1 MKNCIVYGNC
11 HVWPIRKYLTSSTAF
26 NQIYQ
31 MIEIPPVHEC
41 NMETGIELHYLNH
54 CDLFIYQNIGNSFGE
69 YLSTDY
75 ILSKLPDKCK
85 CISIGNAYFAPY
97 YPQLETASDGFP
109 YGDKNV
115 IRLLQQGFNKQQVLS
130 LISDD
135 NFYSFNEI
143 QSLLLDS
150 INELRRRE
158 ASIDIPIVDYIEYTY
173 KNYHIFCTI
182 NHPQY
187 PLIQYLS
194 MRILETL
201 GIPSGELLHYVYDFF
216 TDHTHPIYPSV
227 IKHLGLT
234 SIKPD
239 ERCFSIGHQ
248 KLTFNEYIGKYID
261 FIQSKP
267 Q

>member
-1 MKNCIVYGNC
+1 MKYCIVYGNC
-11 HVWPIRKYLTSSTAF
+11 HVWPIRKYLTSSTTF

-41 NMETGIELHYLNH
+41 NMETGIEQHYLNQ
-54 CDLFIYQNIGNSFGE
+54 CDLFIYQNVGNSFGE
-69 YLSTDY
+69 YLSTNY

-85 CISIGNAYFAPY
+85 RISIGNAYFVPY
-97 YPQLETASDGFP
+97 YPQLETATDGFP
-109 YGDKNV
+109 YCDKNV
-115 IRLLQQGFNKQQVLS
+115 IRLLQQGLNKQQVLN

-135 NFYSFNEI
+135 DFYSFNEI

-158 ASIDIPIVDYIEYTY
+158 ASIDIPIVDYIEHTY
-173 KNYHIFCTI
+173 KIYHIFCTI

-201 GIPSGELLHYVYDFF
+201 GIPSGELLHYVYDIFN
-216 TDHTHPIYPSV
+216 DHIHPIYPSV

-234 SIKPD
+234 TIKPSD
-239 ERCFSIGHQ
+239 RCFTIGHQ
-248 KLTFNEYIGKYID
+248 KLTFQEYIGKYID
-261 FIQSKP
+261 YIQSR
-267 Q
+267 QN

>member
-1 MKNCIVYGNC
+1 MKYCIVYGNC

-26 NQIYQ
+26 NQIYR
-31 MIEIPPVHEC
+31 MIEIPPVFHC
-41 NMETGIELHYLNH
+41 NMETGIEQHYLNH
-54 CDLFIYQNIGNSFGE
+54 CDLFIYQNVRNSLGE

-85 CISIGNAYFAPY
+85 RISIGNAYFAPY
-97 YPQLETASDGFP
+97 YPQLEKAADGFP

-130 LISDD
+130 IISDD
-135 NFYSFNEI
+135 NFYSFDEI

-158 ASIDIPIVDYIEYTY
+158 ASIDIPIVDYIENTY
-173 KNYHIFCTI
+173 KNFHIFCTI

-187 PLIQYLS
+187 QLFQYLS

-201 GIPSGELLHYVYDFF
+201 GLPSEELLNYIHDFF
-216 TDHTHPIYPSV
+216 SDHIHPIYPSV

-234 SIKPD
+234 SIKPGD
-239 ERCFSIGHQ
+239 RCFSYFHQ
-248 KLTFNEYIGKYID
+248 KLTFEEYIGKYID
-261 FIQSKP
+261 SIQIN
-267 Q
+267 